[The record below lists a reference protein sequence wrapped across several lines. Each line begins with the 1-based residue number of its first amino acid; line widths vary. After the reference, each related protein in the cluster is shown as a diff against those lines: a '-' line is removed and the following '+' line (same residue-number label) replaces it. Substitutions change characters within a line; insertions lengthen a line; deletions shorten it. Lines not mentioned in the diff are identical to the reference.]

1 MVRFALCELAIWA
14 GVYGIY
20 LAVRG
25 VAIASPAEAFANAQ
39 SLVHFERALNLF
51 HEAQIQRVFDGVLDA
66 FSAYYML
73 GFAPT
78 LAVALVWLGLRR
90 PASYRGLRTAL
101 LVSIGVA
108 AIVYVLYPAAP
119 PRLVPGLGIDDTVG
133 LAGHDTGSFAGIKFN
148 PYAAMP
154 SMHVGW
160 SVLLAIYL
168 FPLARRRLLR
178 AAIVAHPLA
187 MALTV
192 TVTGNHYLV
201 DAAAGTAIALLS
213 LLLIRAC
220 ARVLALRAAAAAA
233 T

>member
-1 MVRFALCELAIWA
+1 LRFALVELAIWSS
-14 GVYGIY
+14 VYGLY

-25 VAIASPAEAFANAQ
+25 VAIGSPAEALAHAR
-39 SLVHFERALNLF
+39 SLVHLERTLNLF
-51 HEAQIQRVFDGVLDA
+51 HEAKIQQVFDGVLDA

-78 LAVALVWLGLRR
+78 LAFALVWLGLRR

-108 AIVYVLYPAAP
+108 AVVYVLYPAAP

-160 SVLLAIYL
+160 SVLLAVYL
-168 FPLARRRLLR
+168 FPLARRLLVR
-178 AAIVAHPLA
+178 AAVVAHPVA

-213 LLLIRAC
+213 LLAIRGC
-220 ARVLALRAAAAAA
+220 GRVMALRAGA